1 MFCVCACVRA
11 HVCRLIGHLA
21 AMVRYDHLKAAI
33 PLGGIPGG
41 AAASQNPRASVNL
54 GHINLTPEGLSPQ
67 QADMQV
73 CVFFCFPSSCA
84 VCVPFFFRAL
94 VFVFPSH

>member
-1 MFCVCACVRA
+1 
-11 HVCRLIGHLA
+11 
-21 AMVRYDHLKAAI
+21 MVRYDHLKAAI
-33 PLGGIPGG
+33 PLGGIPG
-41 AAASQNPRASVNL
+41 ASAASQNPRASVNL

-73 CVFFCFPSSCA
+73 CVVFLFSFFLRG
-84 VCVPFFFRAL
+84 VCTFFFRAL